1 MLPLYGLPANSLEQ
15 ISDEEFWNYARERAN
30 VVSRASSRE
39 EDDRDQY
46 LELKLSSG
54 SCLFPLSSIP
64 EVVPPPH
71 RLARLPVIP
80 TWMHGVAAW
89 RGETIAVIDL
99 DLYLSGTSISSP
111 DGILLVANHAKLI
124 VGLLVP
130 RIGPIT
136 TVQLEQVLPPTTQ
149 AGMAKG
155 IYAGASVLDIPVL
168 LTGIV
173 QQIQRAALYG

>member
-1 MLPLYGLPANSLEQ
+1 MLPPHGLPAYSLEQ
-15 ISDEEFWNYARERAN
+15 ISDEEFWNYAHERAN
-30 VVSRASSRE
+30 VVSRDSSRE
-39 EDDRDQY
+39 EHDQDQY

-54 SCLFPLSSIP
+54 SCLFPLNAIL

-99 DLYLSGTSISSP
+99 DLYLSDTSIASP
-111 DGILLVANHAKLI
+111 DGMLLVANHAELT

-130 RIGPIT
+130 GIGPIT
-136 TVQLEQVLPPTTQ
+136 TVQLEQMLPPTTQ

-155 IYAGASVLDIPVL
+155 IYAGASVLDMLAL
-168 LTGIV
+168 LTGVV
-173 QQIQRAALYG
+173 QQIERAALYG

>member
-1 MLPLYGLPANSLEQ
+1 MLPLHSLPAYSLEQ
-15 ISDEEFWNYARERAN
+15 ISDEEFWHYAREHAN
-30 VVSRASSRE
+30 VVSRDSSRA
-39 EDDRDQY
+39 EDDQDQY

-54 SCLFPLSSIP
+54 SCLFPLNAIL

-99 DLYLSGTSISSP
+99 DLYLSDTTISSP
-111 DGILLVANHAKLI
+111 DGILLVANHAELT

-130 RIGPIT
+130 GIGPII
-136 TVQLEQVLPPTTQ
+136 TVQLEQMLPSTAQ

-155 IYAGASVLDIPVL
+155 IYAGASVLDIPAL

-173 QQIQRAALYG
+173 QQIERAALYG